1 MIIYLRAVSIQSVC
15 HKTDRQKSGKIDTL
29 ILWHGFILTFWVTKR
44 QQQLVGEG
52 GQPAGLPECQ
62 GRGPV
67 LFCSNVLRLHQF

>member
-52 GQPAGLPECQ
+52 VNQSDCRSV
-62 GRGPV
+62 RGEAR
-67 LFCSNVLRLHQF
+67 FCFAAMC